1 MTDLTVAPDYNSDHE
16 TLTDTEGR
24 PITADYLEQLSS
36 EADAGYDLNLT
47 HARQLD
53 PGDLAAMRTRGR
65 PAPDPRGTVPCRLR
79 ADEPRVAPRTT
90 HRCGRPPRPR
100 LHAHPRS
107 NRTMA
112 PPPRQLESEERC
124 LRWHRSSRK
133 PRIRSSASLLA
144 AVSKVNWYSCGSDGV

>member
-65 PAPDPRGTVPCRLR
+65 PAPDTPAG
-79 ADEPRVAPRTT
+79 
-90 HRCGRPPRPR
+90 
-100 LHAHPRS
+100 
-107 NRTMA
+107 
-112 PPPRQLESEERC
+112 Q
-124 LRWHRSSRK
+124 SR
-133 PRIRSSASLLA
+133 
-144 AVSKVNWYSCGSDGV
+144 AVSVRMNPELLHELRIAAAARHVPVSTLIREATAQWLHRHAS